1 MSENSFKDKNVLG
14 GQLLDCSTNP
24 ITGFFRDGCCRTD
37 EQDIGQ
43 HVVCAEITDDF
54 LEFSKSR
61 GNDLSAPVP
70 EIDFPGLKSGDR
82 WCICALRWQEA
93 LEAGRAPQIY
103 LQSTHESA
111 LEVLSLEDLKK
122 YAIDLL

>member
-1 MSENSFKDKNVLG
+1 MENNSNEKNVLG
-14 GQLLDCSTNP
+14 GELLDCSTDP
-24 ITGFFRDGCCRTD
+24 MTGFFRDGCCRTD
-37 EQDIGQ
+37 ERDVGR
-43 HVVCAEITDDF
+43 HVVCVELTEEF

-61 GNDLSAPVP
+61 GNDLSTPNP
-70 EIDFPGLKSGDR
+70 EFEFPGLREGNR
-82 WCICALRWQEA
+82 WCLCALRWQEA
-93 LEAGRAPQIY
+93 LEAGKAPQVY

>member
-1 MSENSFKDKNVLG
+1 MAENSSKEKNVLG
-14 GQLLDCSTNP
+14 GELLDCSTKP
-24 ITGFFRDGCCRTD
+24 LTGFFRDGCCRTD

-54 LEFSKSR
+54 LEFSKSK
-61 GNDLSAPVP
+61 GNDLSAPAP
-70 EIDFPGLKSGDR
+70 EIDFPGLRVGDR